1 MQYMVS
7 SEVLSSSNERPTK
20 LVMQRFKIVMDIN
33 SWDVYWGC
41 RTDRGPPLKLIPLSL
56 KSLMQNR

>member
-1 MQYMVS
+1 MVS

-20 LVMQRFKIVMDIN
+20 LVMQRLKIVVDIN

-41 RTDRGPPLKLIPLSL
+41 RTDRGRYIYISV